1 MSSRSYTRRA
11 SIQSNKSD
19 EIDFIKNLTEL
30 CRQESKE
37 SIKLTRKNSASRQ
50 SSKTRLPASK
60 PSSKT
65 SQNSK
70 NKVSFQKSCVSL
82 PNSNKNRISILES
95 NTVINTNS
103 DGQMINTRV
112 SQGSQKLRDSQG
124 SQKPNVKPK
133 VEVKSRESEKSGMF
147 FNQLSNLAR
156 NSSLNSGSASK
167 SRRASTMT
175 DRSIDNSFISRY
187 TTSSERQT
195 RTSVFQ
201 AVEIRKS
208 TIQKLGS
215 LDNILDSNSQVL
227 IDNVMGGVD
236 LKK

>member
-37 SIKLTRKNSASRQ
+37 SIKLSRANSISRQ
-50 SSKTRLPASK
+50 NSRTRLPPSN

-82 PNSNKNRISILES
+82 PISKDKIKS

-112 SQGSQKLRDSQG
+112 SQGSEKMKD
-124 SQKPNVKPK
+124 KPK
-133 VEVKSRESEKSGMF
+133 MEAKSRESQKSGMF
-147 FNQLSNLAR
+147 FNQMSNLAR

-208 TIQKLGS
+208 TIEKLGS
-215 LDNILDSNSQVL
+215 LDNILDSNSKVL
-227 IDNVMGGVD
+227 IDNVIGGVD
-236 LKK
+236 SK